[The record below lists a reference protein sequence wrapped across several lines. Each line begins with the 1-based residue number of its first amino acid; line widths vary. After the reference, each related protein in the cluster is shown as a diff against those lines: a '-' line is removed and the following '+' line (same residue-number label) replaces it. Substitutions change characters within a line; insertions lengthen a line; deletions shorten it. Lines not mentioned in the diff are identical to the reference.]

1 MIERVQK
8 RDIVTTI
15 LLSIITCGIYAIVW
29 FYMITEDCGKASG
42 DKRINPGSSILFTLL
57 TCGIYMHYWNYQMGK
72 RIALAQEKRNLRVND
87 KSDIYLILSIFGF
100 GIISEILIQSELNN
114 LAEIDNQNVTN

>member
-1 MIERVQK
+1 
-8 RDIVTTI
+8 
-15 LLSIITCGIYAIVW
+15 
-29 FYMITEDCGKASG
+29 MITEDCGKASG